1 MHRLGL
7 RSLQFILDFVL
18 LETAFFLLFWWRF
31 QTGLF
36 DNPVIFTADEI
47 LLPSLLVSAFWHMHF
62 SIFGMY
68 RIDPLQ
74 SRAQVLSRCVQASA
88 YGCLLIFI
96 LTFEP
101 GNPLPN
107 TRVVLLTYGIGIMI
121 GTAATRLS
129 ILTILQE
136 LRIRGIGRLSTLI
149 VGSGVQLQNALRFL
163 DLHKEIGAR
172 VDGLIGTSNHADSQV
187 AYRGGFAALRSELTQ
202 RSYDLVYIAVEERDE
217 RLLRRLVMLM
227 SKFPVRQFI
236 PANQYQVLLGS
247 VKPLGNLG
255 QPMIEIRSEL
265 LTPIERVLKRAFDVG
280 FSILIL
286 LLTTPLWLFAAIA
299 ILAEGGSPIFYSQN
313 RVGRNGRLFRI
324 FKFRTMVPDAE
335 AASGPT
341 LAKPG
346 DPRITKFGRF
356 LRATRID
363 ELPQLINV
371 LLGQMSLVGPRP
383 ERPEFVSEFERRTP
397 LYVRR
402 LNVKPGLTGWAQV
415 QLRYDATQV
424 APDLKLQMDMYY
436 IENMSLPL
444 DMKILFMTLFVVL
457 RGEG

>member
-1 MHRLGL
+1 
-7 RSLQFILDFVL
+7 
-18 LETAFFLLFWWRF
+18 
-31 QTGLF
+31 
-36 DNPVIFTADEI
+36 
-47 LLPSLLVSAFWHMHF
+47 
-62 SIFGMY
+62 
-68 RIDPLQ
+68 
-74 SRAQVLSRCVQASA
+74 
-88 YGCLLIFI
+88 
-96 LTFEP
+96 
-101 GNPLPN
+101 
-107 TRVVLLTYGIGIMI
+107 
-121 GTAATRLS
+121 
-129 ILTILQE
+129 
-136 LRIRGIGRLSTLI
+136 
-149 VGSGVQLQNALRFL
+149 
-163 DLHKEIGAR
+163 
-172 VDGLIGTSNHADSQV
+172 
-187 AYRGGFAALRSELTQ
+187 
-202 RSYDLVYIAVEERDE
+202 
-217 RLLRRLVMLM
+217 
-227 SKFPVRQFI
+227 
-236 PANQYQVLLGS
+236 
-247 VKPLGNLG
+247 
-255 QPMIEIRSEL
+255 MIEIRSDL
-265 LTPIERVLKRAFDVG
+265 LTPIERALKRVFDIAF
-280 FSILIL
+280 SLMILF
-286 LLTTPLWLFAAIA
+286 LTAPLWLLAAVVIFAD
-299 ILAEGGSPIFYSQN
+299 GGRPVFYSQS
-313 RVGRNGRLFRI
+313 RVGRNGKLFQI

-346 DPRITKFGRF
+346 DPRITKIGRF